1 VENPLADIDRI
12 ELIPDDAE
20 RAREIGRRLKAIPT
34 YQERLRQ
41 MRQDTVLRMR
51 AQGMS
56 YAQIGREIG
65 LHRNRV
71 QQIAE
76 GRAGGGPGRPGTAAG
91 PE

>member
-1 VENPLADIDRI
+1 
-12 ELIPDDAE
+12 
-20 RAREIGRRLKAIPT
+20 
-34 YQERLRQ
+34 